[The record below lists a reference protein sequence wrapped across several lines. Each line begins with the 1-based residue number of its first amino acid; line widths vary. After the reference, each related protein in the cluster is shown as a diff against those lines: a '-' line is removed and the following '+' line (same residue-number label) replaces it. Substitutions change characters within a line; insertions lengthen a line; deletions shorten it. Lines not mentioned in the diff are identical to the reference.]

1 MNFTIIR
8 CALDFQVVKI
18 KGYKRKFTE
27 AEIVEVS
34 AMVIYHKNLKM
45 NKIENSSLNY
55 KSLPQKK

>member
-1 MNFTIIR
+1 MIFTIIR

-45 NKIENSSLNY
+45 NKIDNSSLNY

>member
-1 MNFTIIR
+1 MIFTIIR

-18 KGYKRKFTE
+18 KGYKRKFTK

-34 AMVIYHKNLKM
+34 AMVIYHKNLKI
-45 NKIENSSLNY
+45 NKIDNSSLNY